1 MSRDD
6 NQRWK
11 EKYLANIDQQ
21 ERLERRWEV
30 RVDLL
35 RRGLV
40 RSSLAAEGSD
50 KAVDQCMQE
59 LRELLRR
66 NDIDAGLAR
75 LIPRL
80 EKTVLDSEQRR
91 QQRIRQNITA
101 LQQIAQQLLN
111 LDLPRDV
118 RLPLK
123 LFARDLEARA
133 SQSRELPVLLGE
145 LGNLQRRVLEQL
157 SDAEAPRPGLLQRL
171 FGGREDGED
180 GPAQPAP
187 ASNGAPAS
195 ETPAAPARAEA
206 AVLAE
211 AGVAVADE
219 EPPAIPQQAAA
230 VAPQVDPEPLPS
242 PAPSAALLDSLPL
255 PADLIP
261 SAPRPVLLDGE
272 GEQHYALPPMP
283 EPGYS
288 AVAPHIEAS
297 LLNLLDQLQLPATY
311 RPQAQALR
319 ERINGSLNWYE
330 LVPVLDDL
338 AVLVLA
344 LNDSGQAAF
353 EGYLHQ
359 LNDRLST
366 FLDSLGAVQQG
377 QDAVSDSAR
386 RLDDELRDQV
396 SGLQSSVQQ
405 ATDLDSL
412 RRSVDER
419 LEGLLG
425 SIERHRQEREAR
437 EREAGE
443 RLQALVARVSSMEEE
458 ARSFQASI
466 EDQRQK
472 ALTDPLTGL
481 PNRAALSERLE
492 LEVARVQRFGGE
504 LLLAVLDVDHFKRI
518 NDDYGHLAGDKVLK
532 IIAGELAKRLR
543 KTDFIARFGGEEFV
557 VLLPSTPLDG
567 GQQLLEAL
575 RTSVERIPFHFKGEP
590 LVITCSAG
598 LTQFRAG
605 ERNEA
610 AFERADQALYRAKRG
625 GRNRLEMG

>member
-6 NQRWK
+6 TQRWK
-11 EKYLANIDQQ
+11 EKYLANIEQQ
-21 ERLERRWEV
+21 ERLEQRWEA
-30 RVDLL
+30 RVDLM

-66 NDIDAGLAR
+66 KDIDSGLAR

-91 QQRIRQNITA
+91 QQRVKQNVAA
-101 LQQIAQQLLN
+101 LTQLAQQLMSLEE
-111 LDLPRDV
+111 LPRDV

-133 SQSRELPVLLGE
+133 SQSREIPVLLGE
-145 LGNLQRRVLEQL
+145 LGNLQRRVLDQL
-157 SDAEAPRPGLLQRL
+157 AANTDGPRPGLLQRL
-171 FGGREDGED
+171 FGARDEEEEAGAA
-180 GPAQPAP
+180 PAALEASAEEPAP
-187 ASNGAPAS
+187 AAAPEVRAVQA
-195 ETPAAPARAEA
+195 TPAAPE
-206 AVLAE
+206 LE
-211 AGVAVADE
+211 H
-219 EPPAIPQQAAA
+219 PAAA
-230 VAPQVDPEPLPS
+230 APAPSSVLDALPLPS
-242 PAPSAALLDSLPL
+242 E
-255 PADLIP
+255 LIP
-261 SAPRPVLLDGE
+261 STSRPVVLDGE
-272 GEQHYALPPMP
+272 GEQRYALPPMP

-297 LLNLLDQLQLPATY
+297 LLHLLDQLQLPSSHK
-311 RPQAQALR
+311 PQALALR
-319 ERINGSLNWYE
+319 GRIEGSLNWYE

-344 LNDSGQAAF
+344 LNDSGQQAF

-359 LNDRLST
+359 LNERLST
-366 FLDSLGAVQQG
+366 FLDSLGAVRQG
-377 QDAVSDSAR
+377 QDEGSASAR
-386 RLDDELRDQV
+386 ELDAELRHQV
-396 SGLQSSVQQ
+396 SGLQDSVQQ

-412 RRSVDER
+412 KRSVEER

-425 SIERHRQEREAR
+425 SIERHRQEREIR

-443 RLQALVARVSSMEEE
+443 RLQALVARVASMEEE
-458 ARSFQASI
+458 AQTFQASI

-481 PNRAALSERLE
+481 PNRAALSERME
-492 LEVARVQRFGGE
+492 LEVARVQRFGGD
-504 LLLAVLDVDHFKRI
+504 LLLAMLDVDHFKRI
-518 NDDYGHLAGDKVLK
+518 NDDFGHLAGDKVLK

-557 VLLPSTPLDG
+557 VLLPSTSLDG
-567 GQQLLEAL
+567 GRQLLESL
-575 RTSVERIPFHFKGEP
+575 RGAVEKIPFHFKGEP
-590 LVITCSAG
+590 LSITCSIGVTAFQG
-598 LTQFRAG
+598 G
-605 ERNEA
+605 ERNDA
-610 AFERADQALYRAKRG
+610 AFERADQALYRAKRS
-625 GRNRLEMG
+625 GRNRLELG

>member
-6 NQRWK
+6 TQRWK
-11 EKYLANIDQQ
+11 EKYLANIEQQ
-21 ERLERRWEV
+21 ERLEQRWEA
-30 RVDLL
+30 RVDLM

-66 NDIDAGLAR
+66 KDIDSGLAR

-91 QQRIRQNITA
+91 QQRVKQNVAA
-101 LQQIAQQLLN
+101 LTQLAQQLMSLEE
-111 LDLPRDV
+111 LPRDV

-133 SQSRELPVLLGE
+133 SQSREMPVLLGE
-145 LGNLQRRVLEQL
+145 LGNLQRRVLDQL
-157 SDAEAPRPGLLQRL
+157 AAPADGPRPGLLQRL
-171 FGGREDGED
+171 FGARDEDEETVAAPAAE
-180 GPAQPAP
+180 GPADEPAP
-187 ASNGAPAS
+187 AVAEPVVQAAPIAS
-195 ETPAAPARAEA
+195 EPERPAP
-206 AVLAE
+206 
-211 AGVAVADE
+211 VA
-219 EPPAIPQQAAA
+219 
-230 VAPQVDPEPLPS
+230 
-242 PAPSAALLDSLPL
+242 PAPSVLDALPL
-255 PADLIP
+255 PAELIP
-261 SAPRPVLLDGE
+261 SSTRPVLLDGE
-272 GEQHYALPPMP
+272 GEQRYALPPMP

-297 LLNLLDQLQLPATY
+297 LLHLLDQLQLPTSHK
-311 RPQAQALR
+311 PQAQALR
-319 ERINGSLNWYE
+319 GRIEGSLNWYE

-344 LNDSGQAAF
+344 LNDSGQQAF

-359 LNDRLST
+359 LNERLST
-366 FLDSLGAVQQG
+366 FLDSLGSVQQG
-377 QDAVSDSAR
+377 HNDGAASAR
-386 RLDDELRDQV
+386 QLDAELRDQV
-396 SGLQSSVQQ
+396 SGLQDSVQQ
-405 ATDLDSL
+405 ATDLESL
-412 RRSVDER
+412 KRSVEGR

-425 SIERHRQEREAR
+425 SIERHRQEREVR
-437 EREAGE
+437 EREAGD
-443 RLQALVARVSSMEEE
+443 RLQALVARVASMEEE
-458 ARSFQASI
+458 AQTFQANI

-504 LLLAVLDVDHFKRI
+504 LLLAMLDVDHFKRI
-518 NDDYGHLAGDKVLK
+518 NDDFGHLAGDKVLK

-557 VLLPSTPLDG
+557 VLLPSTPIEG
-567 GQQLLEAL
+567 GRQLLESL
-575 RTSVERIPFHFKGEP
+575 RGSVEKIPFHFKGEP
-590 LVITCSAG
+590 LNITCSVGVTA
-598 LTQFRAG
+598 FRTG
-605 ERNEA
+605 ERNDA
-610 AFERADQALYRAKRG
+610 AFERADQALYRAKRS
-625 GRNRLEMG
+625 GRNRLELG

>member
-6 NQRWK
+6 TQRWK
-11 EKYLANIDQQ
+11 EKYLANIEQQ
-21 ERLERRWEV
+21 ERLEKRWEA
-30 RVDLL
+30 RVDLM

-66 NDIDAGLAR
+66 KDIDSGLAR

-91 QQRIRQNITA
+91 QQRVKQNVAA
-101 LQQIAQQLLN
+101 LTQLAQQLMSLEE
-111 LDLPRDV
+111 LPRDV

-133 SQSRELPVLLGE
+133 SQSREIPVLLGE
-145 LGNLQRRVLEQL
+145 LGNLQRRVLDQL
-157 SDAEAPRPGLLQRL
+157 AATTGGPRPGLLQRL
-171 FGGREDGED
+171 FGARDEDEEGGATPDAAKAPSEE
-180 GPAQPAP
+180 PAP
-187 ASNGAPAS
+187 VVAAPEVRAEQTEAAAS
-195 ETPAAPARAEA
+195 EPERPAPIAPAAP
-206 AVLAE
+206 VLSSVLDAL
-211 AGVAVADE
+211 
-219 EPPAIPQQAAA
+219 
-230 VAPQVDPEPLPS
+230 PLPS
-242 PAPSAALLDSLPL
+242 E
-255 PADLIP
+255 LIP
-261 SAPRPVLLDGE
+261 SASRPVLLDGE
-272 GEQHYALPPMP
+272 GEQRYALPPMP

-297 LLNLLDQLQLPATY
+297 LLNLLDQLQLPSSHK
-311 RPQAQALR
+311 PQAQALR
-319 ERINGSLNWYE
+319 GRIQGSMNWYE

-344 LNDSGQAAF
+344 LNDSGQQAF

-359 LNDRLST
+359 LNERLST
-366 FLDSLGAVQQG
+366 FLDSLGAVRQG
-377 QDAVSDSAR
+377 QDEGSASAR
-386 RLDDELRDQV
+386 ELDAELRHQV
-396 SGLQSSVQQ
+396 SGLQDSVQQ

-412 RRSVDER
+412 KRSVEER

-425 SIERHRQEREAR
+425 SIERHRQEREVR

-443 RLQALVARVSSMEEE
+443 RLQALVARVASMEEE
-458 ARSFQASI
+458 AQTFQANI

-504 LLLAVLDVDHFKRI
+504 LLLAMLDVDHFKRI
-518 NDDYGHLAGDKVLK
+518 NDDFGHLAGDKVLK

-557 VLLPSTPLDG
+557 VLLPSTSLDG
-567 GQQLLEAL
+567 GRQLLESL
-575 RTSVERIPFHFKGEP
+575 RGAVEKIPFHFKGEP
-590 LVITCSAG
+590 LSITCSIGVTAFQG
-598 LTQFRAG
+598 G
-605 ERNEA
+605 ERNDA
-610 AFERADQALYRAKRG
+610 AFERADQALYRAKRS
-625 GRNRLEMG
+625 GRNRLELG

>member
-6 NQRWK
+6 TQRWK
-11 EKYLANIDQQ
+11 EKYLANIEQQ
-21 ERLERRWEV
+21 ERLEQRWEA

-66 NDIDAGLAR
+66 KDIDSGLAR

-91 QQRIRQNITA
+91 QQRVKQNVAA
-101 LQQIAQQLLN
+101 LTQLAQQLMSLEE
-111 LDLPRDV
+111 LPRDV

-133 SQSRELPVLLGE
+133 SQSREIPVLLGE
-145 LGNLQRRVLEQL
+145 LGNLQRRVLDQL
-157 SDAEAPRPGLLQRL
+157 ASSADGPRPGLLQRL
-171 FGGREDGED
+171 FGGRDEDEESAATPVAEAHAEG
-180 GPAQPAP
+180 
-187 ASNGAPAS
+187 
-195 ETPAAPARAEA
+195 PAAPAAAPEARAE
-206 AVLAE
+206 
-211 AGVAVADE
+211 
-219 EPPAIPQQAAA
+219 QAAPA
-230 VAPQVDPEPLPS
+230 TPQPERPAPVAPAVQAPSVLDALPLPS
-242 PAPSAALLDSLPL
+242 E
-255 PADLIP
+255 LIP
-261 SAPRPVLLDGE
+261 STSRPVVLDGE
-272 GEQHYALPPMP
+272 GEQRYALPPMP

-297 LLNLLDQLQLPATY
+297 LLHLLDQLQLPSSHK
-311 RPQAQALR
+311 PQAQALR
-319 ERINGSLNWYE
+319 GRIEGSLNWYE

-344 LNDSGQAAF
+344 LNDSGQQAF

-359 LNDRLST
+359 LNERLST
-366 FLDSLGAVQQG
+366 FLDSLGAVRQG
-377 QDAVSDSAR
+377 QDEGSASAR
-386 RLDDELRDQV
+386 ELDAELRHQV
-396 SGLQSSVQQ
+396 SGLQDSVQQ

-412 RRSVDER
+412 KRSVEER

-425 SIERHRQEREAR
+425 SIERHRQEREVR

-443 RLQALVARVSSMEEE
+443 RLQALVARVASMEEE
-458 ARSFQASI
+458 AQTFQANI

-481 PNRAALSERLE
+481 PNRAALNERLE

-504 LLLAVLDVDHFKRI
+504 LLLAMLDVDHFKRI
-518 NDDYGHLAGDKVLK
+518 NDDFGHLAGDKVLK

-557 VLLPSTPLDG
+557 VLLPSTSLDG
-567 GQQLLEAL
+567 GRQLLESL
-575 RTSVERIPFHFKGEP
+575 RGAVENIPFHFKGEP
-590 LVITCSAG
+590 LSITCSIGVTA
-598 LTQFRAG
+598 LQIG
-605 ERNEA
+605 ERNDA
-610 AFERADQALYRAKRG
+610 AFERADQALYRAKRS
-625 GRNRLEMG
+625 GRNRLELG

>member
-91 QQRIRQNITA
+91 QQRIRQNVTA
-101 LQQIAQQLLN
+101 LQQIAQQLLG

-157 SDAEAPRPGLLQRL
+157 ADAEAPRPGLLQRL
-171 FGGREDGED
+171 FGGREEDED
-180 GPAQPAP
+180 GPAQPATVTP
-187 ASNGAPAS
+187 GTPAS
-195 ETPAAPARAEA
+195 ETPAAPVSAEA
-206 AVLAE
+206 AA
-211 AGVAVADE
+211 AIAA
-219 EPPAIPQQAAA
+219 PAPAPAA
-230 VAPQVDPEPLPS
+230 VAVQADPEPPS
-242 PAPSAALLDSLPL
+242 PAPHAALLDSLPL

-297 LLNLLDQLQLPATY
+297 LLNLLDQLQLPAAY

-386 RLDDELRDQV
+386 RLDDDLRDQV

-412 RRSVDER
+412 KRSVEGR

-458 ARSFQASI
+458 ARTFQASI

-567 GQQLLEAL
+567 GRQLLEAL
-575 RTSVERIPFHFKGEP
+575 RTAVERIPFHFKGEP

-598 LTQFRAG
+598 LTQFRTG
-605 ERNEA
+605 ERNEV

>member
-1 MSRDD
+1 MSRDE

-11 EKYLANIDQQ
+11 EKYLANIEQQ
-21 ERLERRWEV
+21 ERLESRWEA
-30 RVDLL
+30 RIDLL

-66 NDIDAGLAR
+66 NDIDAGLSR

-91 QQRIRQNITA
+91 QQRIRQNVTA
-101 LQQIAQQLLN
+101 LQQIAQQLLG

-145 LGNLQRRVLEQL
+145 LGNLQRRVLDQL
-157 SDAEAPRPGLLQRL
+157 AAGPEAQRPGLLQRL
-171 FGGREDGED
+171 FGGRDDEEDSATAPAE
-180 GPAQPAP
+180 PVAEAQPAP
-187 ASNGAPAS
+187 AAPAADAVVEAPAS
-195 ETPAAPARAEA
+195 AETAPVSAPVQEESAPAVLETWSAPPGEAPQRPAAA
-206 AVLAE
+206 
-211 AGVAVADE
+211 
-219 EPPAIPQQAAA
+219 
-230 VAPQVDPEPLPS
+230 
-242 PAPSAALLDSLPL
+242 LDSLPL
-255 PADLIP
+255 PAGLIP
-261 SAPRPVLLDGE
+261 SSPRPVLLDVE
-272 GEQHYALPPMP
+272 GDQQYALPPMP

-297 LLNLLDQLQLPATY
+297 LLHLLDELQLPTSH
-311 RPQAQALR
+311 RTQAEALR

-344 LNDSGQAAF
+344 LNDSGQEAF
-353 EGYLHQ
+353 EGYLVQ
-359 LNDRLST
+359 LNERLST
-366 FLDSLGAVQQG
+366 FLASLGSVQQG
-377 QDAVSDSAR
+377 QSDAADGAR
-386 RLDDELRDQV
+386 RLDDELRDHV
-396 SGLQSSVQQ
+396 SDLQSSVQQ
-405 ATDLDSL
+405 ATDLESL
-412 RRSVDER
+412 KRSVDGR

-437 EREAGE
+437 EHEAGE
-443 RLQALVARVSSMEEE
+443 RLQELVARVASMEEE
-458 ARSFQASI
+458 ARSAQASI

-492 LEVARVQRFGGE
+492 LEAARVQRFGGD
-504 LLLAVLDVDHFKRI
+504 LVLAVLDVDHFKRI
-518 NDDYGHLAGDKVLK
+518 NDDFGHLAGDKVLK
-532 IIAGELAKRLR
+532 IIAGELAKRMR

-557 VLLPSTPLDG
+557 VLLPSTGMDG
-567 GQQLLEAL
+567 GRQMIESL
-575 RTSVERIPFHFKGEP
+575 RAAVEKIPFHFKGEP
-590 LVITCSAG
+590 LTITCSAG
-598 LTQFRAG
+598 LAQLREG

-625 GRNRLEMG
+625 GRNRLELG